1 MPSEATSAEPWAS
14 WPKPGRKTLGAI
26 SAKTCSKQAFRGHF
40 RRASGRNL
48 EKEGVGPSE
57 REGASNIPLR
67 GNFLASRSTSLFIAL
82 RIKSCSS
89 WLCLFCSRT
98 LSNRCLQTQIQ
109 KTNVLI
115 HLALSHWI
123 LPHFIPCF
131 ICTRSRKQQKNMFSP
146 ARNSAGN
153 TRGSLSL
160 HCSQSLRRTRP
171 ESCSEKHC
179 SVSRCSVSRHFA
191 PLHPCSY
198 THGITN
204 IFKKNAWRRSTQ
216 RAKSEARAWSSSNQR
231 AKQSRALR
239 KNCSKNQFHFTV
251 LCFVPRR
258 STSLRAFI
266 YTGSH

>member
-1 MPSEATSAEPWAS
+1 MLQTCLQRPLLPSRRPAGRTLEKGTLGPSGRKRAPNRPSEATSAEPWAS

-26 SAKTCSKQAFRGHF
+26 SAKICSKQAFRGHF

-67 GNFLASRSTSLFIAL
+67 GNFLAIRSTNLFIAL
-82 RIKSCSS
+82 RMNSCSS
-89 WLCLFCSRT
+89 CLFCSRT

-115 HLALSHWI
+115 PLALSHYI

-131 ICTRSRKQQKNMFSP
+131 ICTRSRKQQKHMFSP

-160 HCSQSLRRTRP
+160 HCSQSLRRTCPKKLFERTLF
-171 ESCSEKHC
+171 SITTFCFVTLCST
-179 SVSRCSVSRHFA
+179 SPVQLYVRTGSQIS
-191 PLHPCSY
+191 
-198 THGITN
+198 
-204 IFKKNAWRRSTQ
+204 
-216 RAKSEARAWSSSNQR
+216 
-231 AKQSRALR
+231 
-239 KNCSKNQFHFTV
+239 SKNRLAQIT
-251 LCFVPRR
+251 P
-258 STSLRAFI
+258 
-266 YTGSH
+266 TGEI